1 MLSMANHAQAVAGR
15 IFLLLLLVILT
26 GCSSAYYR
34 AADSLGFHKRD
45 ILVHRVEKARDS
57 QEEAKTQFKNA
68 LDRFTAL
75 TGFKGGSLEEK
86 YRELDAEYQR
96 SQAKADEVRKRIDD
110 IEDVSEALFDEW
122 ENELSQYQN
131 PSLKRS
137 SQQKLTATRRRYDQL
152 IAAMKR
158 AEAKMEPVLL
168 TFRDQVL
175 FLKHNLNA
183 QAIAS
188 LRGELDSLQTDISAL
203 IKSMEA
209 SIREADEFIKSVGGP
224 A

>member
-1 MLSMANHAQAVAGR
+1 MPNHVQLVAR
-15 IFLLLLLVILT
+15 RSFFLLLLLFLILT

-34 AADSLGFHKRD
+34 AAESLGFHKRD

-86 YRELDAEYQR
+86 YRELDAEYER
-96 SQAKADEVRKRIDD
+96 SRAKADEVRKRIDD

-137 SQQKLTATRRRYDQL
+137 SQQKLTGTRRRYDQL

-158 AEAKMEPVLL
+158 AESKMEPVLL

-203 IKSMEA
+203 IRSMEV

>member
-1 MLSMANHAQAVAGR
+1 MPNHVQLVAR
-15 IFLLLLLVILT
+15 RSFFLLLLLILT

-34 AADSLGFHKRD
+34 AAESLGFHKRD

-86 YRELDAEYQR
+86 YRELDAEYER
-96 SQAKADEVRKRIDD
+96 SRAKADEVRKRIDD

-137 SQQKLTATRRRYDQL
+137 SQQKLTGTRRRYDQL

-158 AEAKMEPVLL
+158 AESKMEPVLL

-203 IKSMEA
+203 IRSMEV

>member
-1 MLSMANHAQAVAGR
+1 MTDHLQFVAR
-15 IFLLLLLVILT
+15 LRLLPLLFLTLAA
-26 GCSSAYYR
+26 CSSAYYK
-34 AADSLGFHKRD
+34 AVESLGFHKRD

-86 YRELDAEYQR
+86 YRELDAQYESSKAR
-96 SQAKADEVRKRIDD
+96 ADEVRKRIDD
-110 IEDVSEALFDEW
+110 IEDVSEALFAEW

-131 PSLKRS
+131 ASLKRS
-137 SQQKLTATRRRYDQL
+137 SQQKLRATRQRYDQL

-158 AEAKMEPVLL
+158 AESKMEPVLL

-188 LRGELDSLQTDISAL
+188 LRGELDTLQTDISAL

-224 A
+224 G

>member
-1 MLSMANHAQAVAGR
+1 MPNHVQLVAR
-15 IFLLLLLVILT
+15 RSFFLLLFLILT

-34 AADSLGFHKRD
+34 AAESLGFHKRD

-86 YRELDAEYQR
+86 YRELDAEYER
-96 SQAKADEVRKRIDD
+96 SRAKADEVRKRIDD

-137 SQQKLTATRRRYDQL
+137 SQQKLTGTRRRYDQL

-158 AEAKMEPVLL
+158 AESKMEPVLL

-203 IKSMEA
+203 IRSMEV

>member
-1 MLSMANHAQAVAGR
+1 
-15 IFLLLLLVILT
+15 
-26 GCSSAYYR
+26 
-34 AADSLGFHKRD
+34 
-45 ILVHRVEKARDS
+45 
-57 QEEAKTQFKNA
+57 
-68 LDRFTAL
+68 
-75 TGFKGGSLEEK
+75 
-86 YRELDAEYQR
+86 
-96 SQAKADEVRKRIDD
+96 
-110 IEDVSEALFDEW
+110 
-122 ENELSQYQN
+122 
-131 PSLKRS
+131 SLKRS
-137 SQQKLTATRRRYDQL
+137 SQQKLTGTRRRYDQL

-158 AEAKMEPVLL
+158 AESKMEPVLL

-203 IKSMEA
+203 IRSMEV

>member
-1 MLSMANHAQAVAGR
+1 MLSHAQLVHR
-15 IFLLLLLVILT
+15 SFLLLAFVTLA
-26 GCSSAYYR
+26 GCSTAYYK
-34 AADSLGFHKRD
+34 AVESLGFHKRD

-57 QEEAKTQFKNA
+57 QEEAKTQFKSA
-68 LDRFTAL
+68 LDRFTAI
-75 TGFKGGSLEEK
+75 TGFQGGTLEEK
-86 YRELDAEYQR
+86 YRELNAEYER
-96 SQAKADEVRKRIDD
+96 SQTKADEVRKRIDD

-122 ENELSQYQN
+122 EKELSQYQN

-158 AEAKMEPVLL
+158 AESKMEPVLL

-209 SIREADEFIKSVGGP
+209 SIREADEFIRSVGGP
-224 A
+224 E

>member
-1 MLSMANHAQAVAGR
+1 MTNPVQVATGR
-15 IFLLLLLVILT
+15 IFLLLLFVILA

-34 AADSLGFHKRD
+34 AAESLGFHKRD

-68 LDRFTAL
+68 LERFTAL

-86 YRELDAEYQR
+86 YRELDTEYER

-209 SIREADEFIKSVGGP
+209 SIREADEFIRSVGGP
-224 A
+224 V

>member
-1 MLSMANHAQAVAGR
+1 MPFFVQAAAGR
-15 IFLLLLLVILT
+15 IVFLLLFAILA

-34 AADSLGFHKRD
+34 TVESLGFHKRD

-57 QEEAKTQFKNA
+57 QEEAKAQFKNA
-68 LDRFTAL
+68 LERFSAL

-86 YRELDAEYQR
+86 YRELNAEFER
-96 SQAKADEVRKRIDD
+96 SEARAEEVRKRIGD

-122 ENELSQYQN
+122 ENELSQYRN

-137 SQQKLTATRRRYDQL
+137 SQQKLKATRQRYDQL
-152 IAAMKR
+152 VAAMKR
-158 AEAKMEPVLL
+158 AESKMEPVLL

-203 IKSMEA
+203 IASMEA
-209 SIREADEFIKSVGGP
+209 SIREADEFIKSVGGS

>member
-1 MLSMANHAQAVAGR
+1 MPNHVQLVAR
-15 IFLLLLLVILT
+15 RSFFLLLFLILT

-34 AADSLGFHKRD
+34 AAESLGFHKRD

-86 YRELDAEYQR
+86 YRELDAEYER
-96 SQAKADEVRKRIDD
+96 SRAKADEVRKRIDD

-137 SQQKLTATRRRYDQL
+137 SQQKLTGTRRRYDQL

-158 AEAKMEPVLL
+158 AESKMEPVLL

-203 IKSMEA
+203 IMSMEV

>member
-34 AADSLGFHKRD
+34 AAESLGFHKRD

>member
-1 MLSMANHAQAVAGR
+1 MATYARLVAR
-15 IFLLLLLVILT
+15 QNLVLLLLFVIGLA

-34 AADSLGFHKRD
+34 AAESLGFHKRD

-57 QEEAKTQFKNA
+57 QEEAKTQFKSA
-68 LDRFTAL
+68 LERFTAL
-75 TGFKGGSLEEK
+75 TGFKGGNLEEK
-86 YRELDAEYQR
+86 YQELNSEFER
-96 SQAKADEVRKRIDD
+96 SQSKADEVRKRIDD

-137 SQQKLTATRRRYDQL
+137 SQQKLKATRQRYDQL
-152 IAAMKR
+152 IATMKR
-158 AEAKMEPVLL
+158 AESKMDPVLL

-203 IKSMEA
+203 IKSMEV

-224 A
+224 V

>member
-1 MLSMANHAQAVAGR
+1 MPNHVQLVAR
-15 IFLLLLLVILT
+15 RSFFLLLFLILT

-34 AADSLGFHKRD
+34 AAESLGFHKRD

-86 YRELDAEYQR
+86 YRELDAEYER
-96 SQAKADEVRKRIDD
+96 SRAKADEVRKRIDD

-137 SQQKLTATRRRYDQL
+137 SQQKLTGTRRRYDQL

-158 AEAKMEPVLL
+158 AESKMEPVLL